1 MVRFHLKTQ
10 TWVRMTL
17 YSIINSATAQSLFW
31 YEYSLIFHYAYNTD
45 TSLLR
50 TERSSCTSLVLKVR
64 VDFRN
69 SPLPDHKALIYPP
82 KFWITIV
89 SNFPSVWSR
98 LKRNRRQWL
107 SIFFGRGEG
116 AGGRGQKSLATL
128 FPSFSLLFF
137 RTITTP
143 AFPPTACSR
152 LHNV

>member
-10 TWVRMTL
+10 TWVRMAL
-17 YSIINSATAQSLFW
+17 YSVINSATAQSLFW
-31 YEYSLIFHYAYNTD
+31 YEYSLIFHCAYNAD

-69 SPLPDHKALIYPP
+69 SPLQDHKALIYPP

-89 SNFPSVWSR
+89 SNFPCVWSR

-107 SIFFGRGEG
+107 SIFLGRGEG
-116 AGGRGQKSLATL
+116 GAKEFCYIVPVVQSIVLSNHSDTCLSPHSLFQA
-128 FPSFSLLFF
+128 P
-137 RTITTP
+137 
-143 AFPPTACSR
+143 
-152 LHNV
+152 

>member
-10 TWVRMTL
+10 TWVRMAL
-17 YSIINSATAQSLFW
+17 YSVINSATAQSLFW
-31 YEYSLIFHYAYNTD
+31 YEYSLIFHCAYNAD

-50 TERSSCTSLVLKVR
+50 TERSSCTSLVFKVR

-69 SPLPDHKALIYPP
+69 SPLQDHKALICPP

-89 SNFPSVWSR
+89 SNFPCVWSR

-116 AGGRGQKSLATL
+116 AGGGAKEFCYIVPVVQSIVLSNHSDTCLSPHSLFQA
-128 FPSFSLLFF
+128 P
-137 RTITTP
+137 
-143 AFPPTACSR
+143 
-152 LHNV
+152 

>member
-10 TWVRMTL
+10 TWVRMAL
-17 YSIINSATAQSLFW
+17 YSVINSATAQSLFW
-31 YEYSLIFHYAYNTD
+31 YEYSLIFHCAYNAD

-69 SPLPDHKALIYPP
+69 SPLQDHKALIYPP

-89 SNFPSVWSR
+89 SNFPCVWSR

-107 SIFFGRGEG
+107 SIFLGRGEG
-116 AGGRGQKSLATL
+116 AGGGGAKEFCYIVPVVQSIVLSNHSDTCLSPHSLFQA
-128 FPSFSLLFF
+128 P
-137 RTITTP
+137 
-143 AFPPTACSR
+143 
-152 LHNV
+152 